1 MSAIDHK
8 RIARNTLLLYARMG
22 LIMIISL
29 WTSRV
34 VLSALGAT
42 DFGLYNV
49 IGGIVVAFSFMSG
62 AMSASC
68 NRFYS
73 VELGKG
79 DFDRLHDV
87 FKANLIIFSLFSL
100 VILLICETAGLWL
113 LKEKMVIP
121 EDRMNA
127 AVWVYQFSIVTFL
140 SSLLAIPFKSAI
152 IAREKMKVYA
162 YSSVLEAAAK
172 LTAAFLL
179 SRADTDKLV
188 FYGFLMMLI
197 SIVTNLFYI
206 LYCRLFYKECQ
217 LTKGYDKKLAREIL
231 SFNGW
236 GMIGSLATVARSQ
249 GVNILLNLFYG
260 PVVNAARGVANQVYV
275 NVNQFVSNYALA
287 FAPQIVKSYSSGEKK
302 ECLNLIFKT
311 SRLSF
316 LLLFVIALPLINEM
330 DIVMNLWLTE
340 VPQYSVTF
348 ARLMMISAL
357 VDSLY
362 PSLFYGIQ
370 ASGKVKWLNILVGGC
385 QIAIVLVSY
394 IVLKFTSVP
403 AQSIFWFILA
413 GSILSQILRI
423 ILSNRYISLPVAR
436 YLKSVILPVAA
447 TATVGSLAM
456 VLLSNILEE
465 GILRLFLSIT
475 LSIIICGAAFL
486 IEKRKSYGNRS

>member
-34 VLSALGAT
+34 VLNALGAT

-62 AMSASC
+62 AMNASC

-79 DFDRLHDV
+79 DFKRLHEV
-87 FKANLIIFSLFSL
+87 FKANILIFTIFCLI
-100 VILLICETAGLWL
+100 ILLICETAGLWL
-113 LKEKMVIP
+113 LENKLIIP
-121 EDRMNA
+121 QERMNA
-127 AVWVYQFSIVTFL
+127 AGWVYQFSIVTFL
-140 SSLLAIPFKSAI
+140 YSLLAIPFKSAI

-162 YSSVLEAAAK
+162 YCSVLEAAAK
-172 LTAAFLL
+172 FAAALLL
-179 SRADTDKLV
+179 SNAEADKLV

-197 SIVTNLFYI
+197 SIITNLFYI
-206 LYCRLFYKECQ
+206 LYCRRFYKECRFS
-217 LTKGYDKKLAREIL
+217 KGCDKKLAREIL

-275 NVNQFVSNYALA
+275 NVNQFVGNYALA
-287 FAPQIVKSYSSGEKK
+287 FAPQIVKSYSTGEKK

-316 LLLFVIALPLINEM
+316 LLLFVIALPLITEM
-330 DIVMNLWLTE
+330 DMVMKLWLVN
-340 VPQYSVTF
+340 VPENSVAF
-348 ARLMMISAL
+348 ARLMMAAAL

-370 ASGKVKWLNILVGGC
+370 ASGQVKWMNILIGGC
-385 QIAIVLVSY
+385 QIAVILASY
-394 IVLKFTSVP
+394 IVLKLTSTP
-403 AQSIFWFILA
+403 ALSVFWFILA
-413 GSILSQILRI
+413 GSVMSQILRV
-423 ILSNRYISLPVAR
+423 ILSIRYISLPLTK
-436 YLKSVILPVAA
+436 YLTSVILPVTV
-447 TATVGSLAM
+447 TAIIGALTMLIIT
-456 VLLSNILEE
+456 NILED
-465 GILRLFLSIT
+465 GILRLLLSIT
-475 LSIIICGAAFL
+475 LSMIICGATFL
-486 IEKRKSYGNRS
+486 IEKRKSHVNYS

>member
-34 VLSALGAT
+34 VLNALGAT

-62 AMSASC
+62 AMNASC

-79 DFDRLHDV
+79 DFKRLHEV
-87 FKANLIIFSLFSL
+87 FKANILIFTIFCLI
-100 VILLICETAGLWL
+100 ILLICETAGLWL
-113 LKEKMVIP
+113 LEKKLIIP
-121 EDRMNA
+121 QERMNA
-127 AVWVYQFSIVTFL
+127 AGWVYQFSIVTFL

-162 YSSVLEAAAK
+162 YCSVLEAAAK
-172 LTAAFLL
+172 FAAALLL
-179 SRADTDKLV
+179 SNAEADKLV

-197 SIVTNLFYI
+197 SIITNLFYI
-206 LYCRLFYKECQ
+206 LYCRWFYKECRFS
-217 LTKGYDKKLAREIL
+217 KGCDKKLVREIL

-275 NVNQFVSNYALA
+275 NVNQFVGNYALA
-287 FAPQIVKSYSSGEKK
+287 FAPQIVKSYSTGEKK

-316 LLLFVIALPLINEM
+316 LLLFVIALPLITEM
-330 DIVMNLWLTE
+330 DMVMKLWLVN
-340 VPQYSVTF
+340 VPENSVAF
-348 ARLMMISAL
+348 ARLMMAAAL

-370 ASGKVKWLNILVGGC
+370 ASGQVKWMNILIGGC
-385 QIAIVLVSY
+385 QIAVIIVSY
-394 IVLKFTSVP
+394 IVMKLTSTSAMSV
-403 AQSIFWFILA
+403 FWFILA
-413 GSILSQILRI
+413 GSILSQILRV
-423 ILSNRYISLPVAR
+423 ILSTRYIALPLTE
-436 YLKSVILPVAA
+436 YMKSVILPVTV
-447 TATVGSLAM
+447 TAITGALTM
-456 VLLSNILEE
+456 LIITDILED
-465 GILRLFLSIT
+465 GILRLLLSIA
-475 LSIIICGAAFL
+475 LSMLICGAAFL
-486 IEKRKSYGNRS
+486 IEKRKSHVNYS

>member
-1 MSAIDHK
+1 MSAVDHK

-73 VELGKG
+73 VELGRG
-79 DFDRLHDV
+79 DFERLHEV
-87 FKANLIIFSLFSL
+87 FKANILIFATFALT
-100 VILLICETAGLWL
+100 ILLVCETAGLWL
-113 LKEKMVIP
+113 LEHKLIIP
-121 EDRMNA
+121 QERMNA
-127 AVWVYQFSIVTFL
+127 AGWVYQFSIVTFL

-162 YSSVLEAAAK
+162 YCSVIEAVAK
-172 LTAAFLL
+172 FTAALLL
-179 SRADTDKLV
+179 SKAETDKLV

-197 SIVTNLFYI
+197 SIITNLFYV
-206 LYCRLFYKECQ
+206 LYCKRFYKECRFS
-217 LTKGYDKKLAREIL
+217 KGCDKKLAREIL

-275 NVNQFVSNYALA
+275 NVNQFVGNYALA
-287 FAPQIVKSYSSGEKK
+287 FAPQIVKSYSTGEKK
-302 ECLNLIFKT
+302 ECMNLIFKT

-316 LLLFVIALPLINEM
+316 LLLFVIALPLITEM
-330 DIVMNLWLTE
+330 DMVMKLWLVD
-340 VPQYSVTF
+340 VPEHSVAF
-348 ARLMMISAL
+348 ARLMMLAAL

-370 ASGKVKWLNILVGGC
+370 ASGQVKWLNILVGGC
-385 QIAIVLVSY
+385 QIAIILVSY
-394 IVLKFTSVP
+394 IVLKLTCAPALSV
-403 AQSIFWFILA
+403 FWFILA

-423 ILSNRYISLPVAR
+423 LLSIRYISLPLAE
-436 YLKSVILPVAA
+436 YLKSVILPVTV
-447 TATVGSLAM
+447 TAITGTLAM
-456 VLLSNILEE
+456 LVLTNILEE
-465 GILRLFLSIT
+465 GILRLLLSI
-475 LSIIICGAAFL
+475 LFSILICGAAFL
-486 IEKRKSYGNRS
+486 TEKRKSYANYS